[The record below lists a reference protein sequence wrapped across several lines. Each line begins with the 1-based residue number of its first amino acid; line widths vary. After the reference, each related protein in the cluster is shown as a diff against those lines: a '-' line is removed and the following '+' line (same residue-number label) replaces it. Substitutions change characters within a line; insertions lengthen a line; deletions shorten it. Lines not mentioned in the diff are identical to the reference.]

1 MRKPFLTF
9 ILALILITSLFAL
22 PLTAL
27 IFQESAKLAKEVAAW
42 GEQCGDKPYYDESC
56 LKKRR
61 ALSAELGQFVSLVND
76 ELTTLRDISP
86 NAPAEFVKES
96 NGRRKIMELEVRNAL
111 HIIKCLGMASEPQC
125 AAESV
130 TIDEEKAALQAE
142 YKQTHAVFDGTWIS
156 LRASVSPTPLPVGSQ
171 APEETALTTAPSLT
185 AVELLTLK
193 DEHSDNVKSV
203 AFSPDGKRIVT
214 GGDDATAKVWDA
226 QSGKEL
232 RTLKGH
238 SDTVDSVA
246 VSRDGR
252 RIATCSLDATK
263 VWDAQSGKELLTL
276 EDGGTS
282 VAFSPDSRRIVTG
295 GYDHTAKVW
304 DAQSGKELLTLKGH
318 SDSVKSV
325 AFSPDGRRI
334 ATCSADDGGADATAK
349 VWDAQSGKELFTLK
363 GHSYSVNSVAFSLD
377 GKRIVTGSSDATAK
391 VWDAQSGKELLTLSV
406 GAQVDSVAFSPD
418 GRRIA
423 TCGIEATKVWDG
435 QSGKELLT
443 LEGLMGYSVAFSPD
457 GKRVVTGSADHT
469 VKIWELGDRV
479 AKPATPNIASI
490 AKEQP
495 YENSLGMK
503 FVPVPETSVLLSIW
517 DTRVQD
523 YEVFAKETRREV
535 VKPSFQQSDVDP
547 VVNVS
552 WNDAKAF
559 CDWLTAKEHK
569 ERRLAANQRYRLP
582 TNMEWD
588 CAVGLNCEEDRHP
601 YAWGDEWPPPKNN
614 GNYSPQLAVDP
625 YEYTSP
631 VGAFAANKYGL
642 YDIGGNVL
650 QWCDDWTDNSQ
661 KAHLQRGSSW
671 ASATRATIQ
680 LDAHSAGALNDR
692 RPTLGFRCVTTSLTR
707 NGRTWQTWLGE
718 FVRQFVAANQMQD
731 VDATLASYG
740 SVVDYFDNG
749 QKDQGYIRADIERYI
764 ERWPTR
770 HDSIENSNI
779 RFEEKSPDK
788 EYVAN
793 FKLDFYA
800 ESSARRAWSKGQF
813 DIILNIMISDGVP
826 KIVQIKEKVTRQQR
840 GNLSGPLTAT
850 PGPSASQRLKGRNR

>member
-1 MRKPFLTF
+1 MKKLHL
-9 ILALILITSLFAL
+9 ISVMALILIPSLFAL

-27 IFQESAKLAKEVAAW
+27 IFQQRAKLADEVTAW
-42 GEQCGDKPYYDESC
+42 NKQCGDKPSYDDAC
-56 LKKRR
+56 MKKRYKI
-61 ALSAELGQFVSLVND
+61 SGELGEFVALVND
-76 ELTTLRDISP
+76 ELEALRNISP
-86 NAPAEFVKES
+86 NASEAFVKES
-96 NGRRKIMELEVRNAL
+96 NGRRKIMELEARNAL
-111 HIIKCLGMASEPQC
+111 HIIKCLGVPASDSQC
-125 AAESV
+125 GAESAA
-130 TIDEEKAALQAE
+130 IDEEKTALQTQ
-142 YKQTHAVFDGTWIS
+142 YKETHAAFDGKWIS
-156 LRASVSPTPLPVGSQ
+156 IPVAVSPAPVGSQ
-171 APEETALTTAPSLT
+171 APKETVLTTAPSPT
-185 AVELLTLK
+185 
-193 DEHSDNVKSV
+193 
-203 AFSPDGKRIVT
+203 
-214 GGDDATAKVWDA
+214 
-226 QSGKEL
+226 
-232 RTLKGH
+232 
-238 SDTVDSVA
+238 
-246 VSRDGR
+246 
-252 RIATCSLDATK
+252 
-263 VWDAQSGKELLTL
+263 
-276 EDGGTS
+276 
-282 VAFSPDSRRIVTG
+282 
-295 GYDHTAKVW
+295 
-304 DAQSGKELLTLKGH
+304 
-318 SDSVKSV
+318 
-325 AFSPDGRRI
+325 
-334 ATCSADDGGADATAK
+334 
-349 VWDAQSGKELFTLK
+349 
-363 GHSYSVNSVAFSLD
+363 
-377 GKRIVTGSSDATAK
+377 
-391 VWDAQSGKELLTLSV
+391 
-406 GAQVDSVAFSPD
+406 
-418 GRRIA
+418 
-423 TCGIEATKVWDG
+423 
-435 QSGKELLT
+435 
-443 LEGLMGYSVAFSPD
+443 
-457 GKRVVTGSADHT
+457 
-469 VKIWELGDRV
+469 V

-692 RPTLGFRCVTTSLTR
+692 TPTLGFRCVTTSLTR

-779 RFEEKSPDK
+779 RFEEKSPDE

-813 DIILNIMISDGVP
+813 DIVLNIMISDGVP